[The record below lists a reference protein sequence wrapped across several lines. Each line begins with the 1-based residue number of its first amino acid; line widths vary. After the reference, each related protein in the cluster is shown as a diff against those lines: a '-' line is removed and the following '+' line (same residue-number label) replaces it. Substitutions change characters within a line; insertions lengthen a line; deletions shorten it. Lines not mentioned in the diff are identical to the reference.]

1 VVGERQLVLV
11 DIRSDER
18 ARIFGSRWA
27 VSYLCGP
34 VTLAELGPLVAA
46 TLPDL
51 TDDPPEGA
59 RFPRAAPA
67 GLAATLDDA
76 ERDLVAWR
84 ARRPVP
90 VLAHS
95 KLEAAAGTDESEEAF
110 RLRCLEAAD
119 RADDARQE
127 AVRTRF
133 AKCVDTVER
142 RLEREQDEVDR
153 IVAESGA
160 LAARVETVDIRLTR
174 SQVDVVKLR
183 LVWR

>member
-95 KLEAAAGTDESEEAF
+95 KLEAA
-110 RLRCLEAAD
+110 D
-119 RADDARQE
+119 RADDVRQE